1 MKYDFGKVEQINI
14 PRSSFD
20 LSHGHKTSYNGGWI
34 VPILWMEILPGDT
47 LSVKMHHLTRLSTP
61 EFPLMDN
68 MFLDSQAFFIPFRL
82 ISENTRKF
90 YGEQD
95 NPGDSIDY
103 SWPII
108 NSATATIDADPE
120 GDLTTA
126 AGRTSALLDYLGIP
140 TGIDGA
146 DVDINSLVLRAY
158 YDVYNHWYRDQNLQ
172 DSLVFNKDDGPDTD
186 SDYELQKRGK
196 RPDYFCS
203 SLPWPQ
209 KGDAVQIPMTPSP
222 VPVDGTGIPS
232 FVSTTSP
239 SGTVNMV
246 GNSVNTDNDWS
257 ANATSSG
264 TGSMQWSNPQL
275 EVDLTSVT
283 AATINDLRES
293 FQVQKLL
300 ERDARNGTRFAEQ
313 LKNHFGVNFYDLS
326 YRPAYLGGGSSRI
339 NITPIAQTATT
350 NLGSAGVDVGHLGA
364 YGTSSGG
371 DHSFTS
377 SFNEPGIVLMN
388 ISVRADLT
396 YQQGLHKFF
405 SKRTRYEMYYPSLAH
420 LGEEAVLSKEIF
432 CDGTAGDDDVWGY
445 QERYADYRYL
455 PSRISGLFRSAA
467 VASLDPWHLSQEFVT
482 RPLLGD
488 SFIKEDPP
496 IDRIIATPTEPH
508 FISDFYFQIK
518 AARPMPVFG
527 TPGLID
533 HF

>member
-1 MKYDFGKVEQINI
+1 MKSVMKYDFGKVEQINI

-20 LSHGHKTSYNGGWI
+20 LSHGHKTTYDAGWI
-34 VPILWMEILPGDT
+34 IPIFWMEVLPADT
-47 LSVKMHHLTRLSTP
+47 ISLTMYHMTRLSTP
-61 EFPLMDN
+61 LKPTMDN
-68 MFLDSQAFFIPFRL
+68 MILDSQAFFIPFRL

-95 NPGDSIDY
+95 NPGDSIDF

-108 NSATATIDADPE
+108 NSATATRAADPE

-126 AGRTSALLDYLGIP
+126 AGRTGRLLDYIGIP
-140 TGIDGA
+140 TGIDGS
-146 DVDINSLVLRAY
+146 DVDINSLVLRSY

-172 DSLVFNKDDGPDTD
+172 DSLTFNKDDGPDSD
-186 SDYELQKRGK
+186 SDYELQRRGK
-196 RPDYFCS
+196 RADYFTS

-209 KGDAVQIPMTPSP
+209 KGNAVSIPLGTSAP
-222 VPVDGTGIPS
+222 VVPDSGGV
-232 FVSTTSP
+232 TTFSDP
-239 SGTVNMV
+239 SGTHDRSLIFTN
-246 GNSVNTDNDWS
+246 GSQNTNWNIAATGTLA
-257 ANATSSG
+257 ANYKEG
-264 TGSMQWSNPQL
+264 L
-275 EVDLTSVT
+275 EVDLTSAIAPTV
-283 AATINDLRES
+283 NDLRES
-293 FQVQKLL
+293 FQVQRLL

-326 YRPAYLGGGSSRI
+326 YRPAYLGGGSSRV
-339 NITPIAQTATT
+339 NVTPVPVT
-350 NLGSAGVDVGHLGA
+350 NEISGASVYPGDLGA

-371 DHSFTS
+371 NHSFTS
-377 SFNEPGIVLMN
+377 SFNEPGIIIMN

-405 SKRTRYEMYYPSLAH
+405 SKRTRYEMYYPTLAH

-455 PSRISGLFRSAA
+455 PSRISGSFRSAA
-467 VASLDPWHLSQEFVT
+467 AAPLDPWHLSQEFAT

-488 SFIKEDPP
+488 TFIKEDPP
-496 IDRIIATPTEPH
+496 IDRIIAVPTEPH
-508 FISDFYFQIK
+508 FISDFYFRIK
-518 AARPMPVFG
+518 AARPLPVFG